1 MFLAT
6 LSKFI
11 LNKCAQFDWRMLITT
26 TTTIATMYCRA
37 DFDGVAIIIIG
48 KKYL

>member
-11 LNKCAQFDWRMLITT
+11 LNKRAQFDWRLLITT
-26 TTTIATMYCRA
+26 ITTTMYCRA
-37 DFDGVAIIIIG
+37 DFDYVAIIIID